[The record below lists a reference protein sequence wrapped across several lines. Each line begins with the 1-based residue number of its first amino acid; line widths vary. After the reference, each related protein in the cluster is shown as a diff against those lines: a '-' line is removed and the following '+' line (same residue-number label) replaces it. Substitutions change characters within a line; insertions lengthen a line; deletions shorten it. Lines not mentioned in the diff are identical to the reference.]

1 MPLEQIGMKAD
12 TVYKLSESPLVIMGS
27 FATFEQASKIQ
38 RPFTYIYHNAGW
50 IRPGQLR
57 RYLRIARRFRG
68 HAKIFFATNEPSEA
82 IWLRLFGLQA
92 ACFNHNLHVRENFF
106 VPLSQPKQFDAVY
119 AAQMAPFKRLHLAS
133 QVRSLNVI
141 TYQRG
146 QPEWNLHA
154 YAPELSHSIYNP
166 TFISREAVR
175 DIYQRSRVGLA
186 LSKIEGAM
194 FSSCEYLL
202 CGLPVVSTPNRGGRD
217 HYFEPWYAAT
227 VAAHP
232 TAVAAAVERLVAA
245 PPDAEKIR
253 RTVIAKMH
261 RDRLALLEL
270 LTQRMGVKLGE
281 ADHEL
286 ERLWGGLEGIEK
298 HAIPVSEIA
307 DTFIK

>member
-1 MPLEQIGMKAD
+1 MNANK
-12 TVYKLSESPLVIMGS
+12 VYTLCESPLVVTGS
-27 FATFEQASKIQ
+27 FAAFRQACKIP
-38 RPFTYIYHNAGW
+38 RPFTYIHHNADW
-50 IRPGQLR
+50 IRPGNLR
-57 RYLRIARRFRG
+57 RYLRMARCFRG

-82 IWLRLFGLQA
+82 RWLRLCGLQA
-92 ACFNHNLHVRENFF
+92 GCFSHNLHVRENFF
-106 VPLSQPKQFDAVY
+106 VPSSQPKQFDAVY

-133 QVRSLNVI
+133 RIRSLNVI

-146 QPEWNLHA
+146 HPQWDLHA
-154 YAPELSHSIYNP
+154 YAPELSHSVYNP
-166 TFISREAVR
+166 TFMSREAVL
-175 DIYQRSRVGLA
+175 DIYQRSQVGLA

-217 HYFEPWYAAT
+217 RYFEPWYATT
-227 VAAHP
+227 VAADP
-232 TAVAAAVERLVAA
+232 TAIAAAVERLVAV
-245 PPDAEKIR
+245 PPDAEEIR

-270 LTQRMGVKLGE
+270 LTRRMGVNFGE

-298 HAIPVSEIA
+298 HGVHVSEIA
-307 DTFIK
+307 GAFS